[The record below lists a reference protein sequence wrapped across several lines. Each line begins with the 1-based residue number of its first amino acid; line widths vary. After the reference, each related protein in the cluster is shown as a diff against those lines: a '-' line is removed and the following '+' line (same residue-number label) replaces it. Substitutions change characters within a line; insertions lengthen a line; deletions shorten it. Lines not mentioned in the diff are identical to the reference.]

1 MQEVNLLHSDMETK
15 MDAPKSSYYQDIK
28 NKSVWNFALKHGI
41 FRLSGEAVC
50 AVWLILLL
58 RKTELTEL
66 EFVVP
71 LILCP
76 IICFLYA
83 MFVWF
88 VKRRSQN
95 SE

>member
-1 MQEVNLLHSDMETK
+1 
-15 MDAPKSSYYQDIK
+15 MDAPKSFNSQDVK
-28 NKSVWNFALKHGI
+28 NLSVWSFALKHGI

-50 AVWLILLL
+50 TVWLILLL

-76 IICFLYA
+76 VICFLYA
-83 MFVWF
+83 MFVWS
-88 VKRRSQN
+88 VKRRSQS

>member
-1 MQEVNLLHSDMETK
+1 
-15 MDAPKSSYYQDIK
+15 MDAPKSFYSQDVK
-28 NKSVWNFALKHGI
+28 NQSIWNFALKHGI

-50 AVWLILLL
+50 AVWLVLLL

-71 LILCP
+71 LILSP
-76 IICFLYA
+76 LICFLYA
-83 MFVWF
+83 MFVWR
-88 VKRRSQN
+88 VKRRSQR

>member
-1 MQEVNLLHSDMETK
+1 
-15 MDAPKSSYYQDIK
+15 MDAPKHFYSRDVK
-28 NKSVWNFALKHGI
+28 NLSVWSFALKHGI

-50 AVWLILLL
+50 VAWLILLL

-71 LILCP
+71 LIFCP
-76 IICFLYA
+76 VICFLYA

-88 VKRRSQN
+88 VKRRSQ
-95 SE
+95 S